1 MGVSKNNCTPKSSI
15 LIGFSII
22 NHPFWGTTL
31 VVNTHIPSSGTF
43 LHHLHHHRIN
53 IDGSAGLFT
62 DDEITE
68 NVSINKDRVK
78 KGPWFQRGFCG
89 ELMISI
95 CRESLKNQPAMCI
108 TWNPNGAPCFDWSLG
123 LLLEA

>member
-1 MGVSKNNCTPKSSI
+1 MGVSKNNGTPKSSI

-22 NHPFWGTTL
+22 FTIHFRGKYHPYFW
-31 VVNTHIPSSGTF
+31 VNTHIPSSGTF
-43 LHHLHHHRIN
+43 LHHLHHRRIN

-78 KGPWFQRGFCG
+78 KGPGSNRVFVG
-89 ELMISI
+89 S
-95 CRESLKNQPAMCI
+95 
-108 TWNPNGAPCFDWSLG
+108 
-123 LLLEA
+123 